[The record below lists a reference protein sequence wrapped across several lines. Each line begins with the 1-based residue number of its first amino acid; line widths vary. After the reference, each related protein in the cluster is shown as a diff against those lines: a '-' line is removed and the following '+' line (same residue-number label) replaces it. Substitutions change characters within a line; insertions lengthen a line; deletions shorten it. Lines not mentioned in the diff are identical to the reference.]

1 MPHLII
7 EYAQELAS
15 ADQVSEMLDA
25 VHDAAY
31 ATGLFEPSHIRTRA
45 IPVEF
50 YRTGTG
56 RAPFV
61 HAQLRI
67 HSGRDTA
74 QKRVLSDAVLNA
86 LRNQEWAAHSITVE
100 VVDMDKQTYAR
111 HTR

>member
-7 EYAQELAS
+7 EYAQELAT
-15 ADQVSEMLDA
+15 ADQVTQMLDA

-31 ATGLFEPSHIRTRA
+31 ATGLFEQSHIRTRA

-50 YRTGTG
+50 YRTGTS

-67 HSGRDTA
+67 HSGRDAT
-74 QKRVLSDAVLNA
+74 QKRLLSGAVLTA
-86 LRNQEWAAHSITVE
+86 LCDQGWDAESVTVE

>member
-7 EYAQELAS
+7 EYAQELAT
-15 ADQVSEMLDA
+15 AGQVAKMLDA

-31 ATGLFEPSHIRTRA
+31 ATGLFEQSHIRTRA

-50 YRTGTG
+50 YRTGMS

-67 HSGRDTA
+67 HGGRDTT
-74 QKRVLSDAVLNA
+74 QKRILSDAVLNA
-86 LRNQEWAAHSITVE
+86 LRGQGWEAESITVE